1 MLCWVNGSVE
11 NNVELGF
18 GWKVVGI
25 ALIKEECG

>member
-1 MLCWVNGSVE
+1 MLNNGSVQ

-25 ALIKEECG
+25 ALIKDVVE